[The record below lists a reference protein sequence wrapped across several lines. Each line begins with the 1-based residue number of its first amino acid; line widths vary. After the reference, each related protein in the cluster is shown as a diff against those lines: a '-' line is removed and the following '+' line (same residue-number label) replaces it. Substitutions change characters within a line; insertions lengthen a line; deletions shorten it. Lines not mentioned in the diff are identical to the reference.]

1 MFDYNYIGPRYFW
14 VNPKTLSYFSRNQ
27 CQKHML
33 EKSFGEKLL
42 PDDTESTYMERL
54 GYVKVFDCG
63 VAELNN
69 KKDLL

>member
-1 MFDYNYIGPRYFW
+1 
-14 VNPKTLSYFSRNQ
+14 
-27 CQKHML
+27 ML